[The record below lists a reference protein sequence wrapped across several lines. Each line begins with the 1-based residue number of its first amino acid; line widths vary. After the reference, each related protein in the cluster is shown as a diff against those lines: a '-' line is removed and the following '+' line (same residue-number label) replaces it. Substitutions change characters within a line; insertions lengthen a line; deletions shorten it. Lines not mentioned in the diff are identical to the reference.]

1 MPKRILTLEDLVKFC
16 SENNFSKFD
25 ASENGYIL
33 TVKSPATF
41 ELNEE
46 ADDSHRGMLRLQ
58 YKLLQIG
65 TNLNKSRITMEAAND
80 AAATI
85 KNRPILGAI
94 HSFDDGTEDFS
105 SHEIEIVE
113 DENGEATVNYIEKQI
128 GSLSEED
135 PFYTY
140 DANTQQTWLCSYGY
154 VPETYTHAADI
165 IRSKNGTATSVELA
179 VEKMSYDAK
188 EKILN
193 LDKFYVSGV
202 THLGRDPQTGREI
215 KPGMENARADIAD
228 FSQENNGIMDKI
240 ESGSPVSIEEN
251 SKKGG
256 ETPMKFEELLEKYG
270 KTAEDV
276 TFEYADMSDEEL
288 ARAFAEAFEEAA
300 AESEP
305 ASEVEPEGEPEL
317 ESEFEEET
325 PAENEEP
332 DAAEE
337 KFTKVFELSHN
348 DVRAALYELLQSVEE
363 SDNTWYYINEVYDD
377 HFIYS
382 DFGESKYWDQK
393 YTKDG
398 DLVAFDGEREE
409 RFAMM
414 LSESEKTQIEAMR
427 ANYADM
433 AEKLAKY
440 EAEPDKMAVLNSEDY
455 SQVAESEEFAALVND
470 HFDLSVDEVKAK
482 ADGILLQYA
491 KSHALTFSKEAGEV
505 GRKQFQS
512 APKKRSRYGNLFSR
526 S

>member
-240 ESGSPVSIEEN
+240 ESGSPVSIDEI

-276 TFEYADMSDEEL
+276 TFDYAEMSDEEL
-288 ARAFAEAFEEAA
+288 ENAFAEAF
-300 AESEP
+300 AESADEI
-305 ASEVEPEGEPEL
+305 EPE
-317 ESEFEEET
+317 
-325 PAENEEP
+325 AEVGAVAEVDMEDEKVEEP

-348 DVRAALYELLQSVEE
+348 DVRVALYELLQSVEE

-382 DFGESKYWDQK
+382 DFGETKYWDQK
-393 YTKDG
+393 YVKDG
-398 DLVAFDGEREE
+398 DTVAFEGEREE

-414 LSESEKTQIEAMR
+414 LSASEKSQVESMR
-427 ANYADM
+427 ANYTDM

-440 EAEPDKMAVLNSEDY
+440 EAEPDKMAVLTSEDY
-455 SQVAESEEFAALVND
+455 SQVADSEEFAALVND
-470 HFDLSVDEVKAK
+470 HFDLSVEEVRAK
-482 ADGILLQYA
+482 ADGILLEYA
-491 KSHALTFSKEAGEV
+491 KTHSIKFSEENGSVGHKTF
-505 GRKQFQS
+505 QN
-512 APKKRSRYGNLFSR
+512 APWKKASRYGDLFSR
-526 S
+526 NK